1 MKKNKNS
8 GNSWSFRRQLVYCE
22 DGGTIALDWW
32 EEQRPRPRKQRAKA
46 SPSPPS
52 SSPSSSSPPPPPP
65 PPSPAL
71 PPTAPLLLVL
81 HGLTGGSNEGYVRS
95 LCAHAA
101 SRCGFR
107 AAAVVY
113 RGCGGLALT
122 SPRAYSATFTADVSR
137 AAAQA
142 RREFP
147 LASAVV
153 AVGFSLGAI
162 ILSKYLGEQDAG
174 YWHHGRGGTGGGGRG
189 GEWSRG
195 GGDAESGGG
204 DGGGK
209 EKEEDEKK
217 KTRRHFRHSPHQT
230 HGGGEEDDDLIDAA
244 VAVSSPFC
252 LESAGEKLSRP
263 WTGERRKERD
273 NLFLL
278 FRWVFFFSRPEKN
291 SLSSLSLSLFSV
303 FLKQKTVGWIYN
315 AGLAIRLKHYMW
327 SHRAQIFSSRGG
339 GGEQQQQGRR
349 KVQENPGG
357 GGEREENAAAA
368 EEKAAA
374 ASDTTIDRRALAT
387 SYLVHHI
394 DDAASARANGYADRR
409 AYYADAATRKAIPHV
424 TRTPLLFVSSADD
437 PFLGE
442 LPLEEIEKNPRTAL
456 VVTERGGHCAFV
468 DEGGLGESAWVDRLA
483 LEWLVRA
490 VARRKGE
497 RGRTGVLSKL

>member
-1 MKKNKNS
+1 MEEEES
-8 GNSWSFRRQLVYCE
+8 GA
-22 DGGTIALDWW
+22 G
-32 EEQRPRPRKQRAKA
+32 EEETR
-46 SPSPPS
+46 
-52 SSPSSSSPPPPPP
+52 
-65 PPSPAL
+65 
-71 PPTAPLLLVL
+71 
-81 HGLTGGSNEGYVRS
+81 
-95 LCAHAA
+95 
-101 SRCGFR
+101 R
-107 AAAVVY
+107 AAAATAAGKKKRRTRRRK
-113 RGCGGLALT
+113 RGGI
-122 SPRAYSATFTADVSR
+122 SATARTRPTA
-137 AAAQA
+137 
-142 RREFP
+142 
-147 LASAVV
+147 
-153 AVGFSLGAI
+153 
-162 ILSKYLGEQDAG
+162 
-174 YWHHGRGGTGGGGRG
+174 
-189 GEWSRG
+189 
-195 GGDAESGGG
+195 
-204 DGGGK
+204 
-209 EKEEDEKK
+209 
-217 KTRRHFRHSPHQT
+217 
-230 HGGGEEDDDLIDAA
+230 
-244 VAVSSPFC
+244 
-252 LESAGEKLSRP
+252 
-263 WTGERRKERD
+263 GERRTTTSLTPPWPSRARSASRAPARSSAGRGQVREEKRETT
-273 NLFLL
+273 F
-278 FRWVFFFSRPEKN
+278 FCFFGGFFFFSRPEKN